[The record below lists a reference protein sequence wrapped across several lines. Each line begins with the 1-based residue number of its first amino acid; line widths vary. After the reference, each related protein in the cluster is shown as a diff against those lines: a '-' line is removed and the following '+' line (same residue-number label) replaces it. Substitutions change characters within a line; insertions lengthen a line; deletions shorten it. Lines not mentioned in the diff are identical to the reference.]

1 MKFMKWISKMNSILW
16 KKTEL
21 QQRIFKFEL
30 QQRIFKF
37 EFKKSEFPKENV
49 EDKFLIFENEFWSDF
64 QKLDFKRWFSNVNFQ
79 K

>member
-16 KKTEL
+16 KKT
-21 QQRIFKFEL
+21 EL

>member
-1 MKFMKWISKMNSILW
+1 MKFVKWISKMNSILW
-16 KKTEL
+16 ISKT
-21 QQRIFKFEL
+21 EL

>member
-1 MKFMKWISKMNSILW
+1 MA
-16 KKTEL
+16 KT
-21 QQRIFKFEL
+21 EL

-64 QKLDFKRWFSNVNFQ
+64 QKLDFKRWFFNVNFQ

>member
-16 KKTEL
+16 KKT
-21 QQRIFKFEL
+21 EL

-64 QKLDFKRWFSNVNFQ
+64 QKLKF
-79 K
+79 

>member
-1 MKFMKWISKMNSILW
+1 M
-16 KKTEL
+16 KKT
-21 QQRIFKFEL
+21 EL

-79 K
+79 KYRISKSEFQKVNLEM

>member
-1 MKFMKWISKMNSILW
+1 MKFVKWISKMNSILW
-16 KKTEL
+16 ISKTEL
-21 QQRIFKFEL
+21 QQKN
-30 QQRIFKF
+30 FKF

>member
-16 KKTEL
+16 ISKT
-21 QQRIFKFEL
+21 EL